1 MCLAGWAR
9 LICIIKF
16 ANKQLWQLSG
26 FRFTTWCPSAFWV
39 HPPVALQKF
48 KSPTKKNGKWHVY
61 SQQTSKSASCQALQP
76 KKKTH
81 RSNCRNSSSI
91 ISHIQFNWFSPA
103 KISPYFHI
111 TLFKLR
117 QFPTTTALQPFFG
130 NFAQSFAQSCAS
142 PAVCGSHGR
151 PFPQHLAGCCFWCT
165 WPADCWQKAAAI
177 GKKTD
182 IGIHY
187 LSKKKWVYVINRYL

>member
-76 KKKTH
+76 KKKHTDQIVEIPVQLS
-81 RSNCRNSSSI
+81 RISSSI
-91 ISHIQFNWFSPA
+91 DFHQRKSH
-103 KISPYFHI
+103 HI
-111 TLFKLR
+111 FTSHCSNS
-117 QFPTTTALQPFFG
+117 G
-130 NFAQSFAQSCAS
+130 NFPQQQLSSLFLATSRRASRRAAHRPQS
-142 PAVCGSHGR
+142 AVHMAGPFHSTWQDVVFDAHGLPTAGR
-151 PFPQHLAGCCFWCT
+151 KPQ
-165 WPADCWQKAAAI
+165 Q
-177 GKKTD
+177 
-182 IGIHY
+182 
-187 LSKKKWVYVINRYL
+187 